1 MQCAR
6 KRRSALPVGDAL
18 NRQFAGDT
26 GEAGYLLIAVVF
38 FVALVTLSLAVA
50 APRIAASIQRDR
62 ELEAVQRG
70 LQYKRAIRLYY
81 KKYNAYPTSVDQL
94 VKSNDIRFLRR
105 RYLDPMTGKD
115 DWKVLHQGETHVCPL
130 GFFGQPL
137 SVGSS
142 SSIAGATPV
151 GASTS
156 SGSGLG
162 AGMSS
167 GFGGSSTGF
176 GGSSSGFGS
185 SGGSSGFGSSNTS
198 GTGGTGS
205 SGSSTATCGTTS
217 VAGSTGAGAG
227 TGAGMGS
234 GTGSG
239 MGLAGA
245 GASAGAD
252 SGTGGSGFGGSGF
265 SNSGFG
271 GGSGTGTSTGT
282 GPTGLSGGGSSS
294 GTTALGFTGGSGG
307 PIVGVTLPSDKGSTV
322 AFRLQDHYNRW
333 EFVYDPVEEQAQAAA
348 GLIGGA
354 GGTGVNGSSIAGS
367 GSATGLAGGTAGAGG
382 TGFGGTSSTGSG
394 SGFGNTSGSG
404 FGGSSGSGSSGSGF
418 GGGFGS
424 GSGGTSGTG
433 SSNPFPGGFGSPN

>member
-245 GASAGAD
+245 GTSAGAD
-252 SGTGGSGFGGSGF
+252 SGTGGSGFGGSRF
-265 SNSGFG
+265 QQ
-271 GGSGTGTSTGT
+271 
-282 GPTGLSGGGSSS
+282 LR
-294 GTTALGFTGGSGG
+294 LWRR
-307 PIVGVTLPSDKGSTV
+307 
-322 AFRLQDHYNRW
+322 FRNGNKHRHGAHRPEWGRQQQRNDG
-333 EFVYDPVEEQAQAAA
+333 A
-348 GLIGGA
+348 GLYRRQRRANCGRHASVGQ
-354 GGTGVNGSSIAGS
+354 GFNGRL
-367 GSATGLAGGTAGAGG
+367 SA
-382 TGFGGTSSTGSG
+382 
-394 SGFGNTSGSG
+394 
-404 FGGSSGSGSSGSGF
+404 
-418 GGGFGS
+418 
-424 GSGGTSGTG
+424 
-433 SSNPFPGGFGSPN
+433 PGPLQPLGICV